1 MTKHCKNNRTFV
13 VDDSK
18 SKKMNNILTIAL
30 ISPYSG
36 NRFATYLNYYA
47 ENLLKK
53 GKKVIVI
60 SPEFH
65 EISEYVKLKAPKFLA
80 NFTAL
85 PLDEKIFINNNPNY
99 FEVLGR
105 WSAVSG
111 RIKIGEKKINA
122 EVDFVFFSPIDPF
135 IRGAVHLFILNN
147 VFKYKW
153 SGIYFNP
160 KPYRLKQLKLNV
172 DPKFLEPD
180 YLFRSHNCVGVCV
193 LDRFITEPL
202 KSRVYK
208 KVVVFPEIS
217 NVSIQKTDSIYSK
230 QIKEMAKSRVVVG
243 LLGVEQNEG
252 ITALIRLIKKV
263 DTDKYFFVFAGK
275 LDFSSMD
282 EKQRNEVENFMN
294 DHAPNIL
301 FILHPLNDEE
311 INQIYKEIDIS
322 YLYFYNYVS
331 SNHLLTKAAYYQKP
345 VLANKDFCVGD
356 TVKKFKIGLSVNG
369 KMEESVNALE
379 FLRLER
385 LDFDVFDKESFTDYY
400 ALQSESFLDNA
411 LEQIMFF

>member
-1 MTKHCKNNRTFV
+1 
-13 VDDSK
+13 
-18 SKKMNNILTIAL
+18 MNNILTVAL
-30 ISPYSG
+30 ISPFSG

-47 ENLLKK
+47 VNLLKK
-53 GKKVIVI
+53 GKKVLVI
-60 SPEFH
+60 SPEFNK
-65 EISEYVKLKAPKFLA
+65 ILEYVSINAPRYID

-85 PLDEKIFINNNPNY
+85 PIEEKYFTNNKPNY
-99 FEVLGR
+99 FELLGR
-105 WSAVSG
+105 WNLVKSK
-111 RIKIGEKKINA
+111 IKIGEKKLKA
-122 EVDFVFFSPIDPF
+122 EVDFAFFSPIDPF
-135 IRGAVHLFILNN
+135 IRESVNLFLLDY
-147 VFKYKW
+147 VFNYKW

-180 YLFRSHNCVGVCV
+180 YLFRSENCVGVCV

-208 KVVVFPEIS
+208 KIVVFPEIS
-217 NVSIQKTDSIYSK
+217 DVNIQKKELNFCK
-230 QIKEMAKSRVVVG
+230 QIKEMALGRVVVG
-243 LLGVEQNEG
+243 LLGVENNEG

-263 DTDKYFFVFAGK
+263 DIDKYFFVFAGK
-275 LDFSSMD
+275 LDFSLMD
-282 EKQRNEVENFMN
+282 EKQREEVELFMN

-301 FILHPLNDEE
+301 FILQPLDDEE

-322 YLYFYNYVS
+322 YLYFYNYIS
-331 SNHLLTKAAYYQKP
+331 SNNLLTKAAYYQKP
-345 VLANKDFCVGD
+345 ILANKDFCVGD

-385 LDFDVFDKESFTDYY
+385 LDFKVFEKEDFSEYF
-400 ALQSESFLDNA
+400 ALQSETFLSNA
-411 LEQIMFF
+411 LDDIMFF

>member
-1 MTKHCKNNRTFV
+1 
-13 VDDSK
+13 
-18 SKKMNNILTIAL
+18 
-30 ISPYSG
+30 
-36 NRFATYLNYYA
+36 
-47 ENLLKK
+47 
-53 GKKVIVI
+53 
-60 SPEFH
+60 
-65 EISEYVKLKAPKFLA
+65 
-80 NFTAL
+80 
-85 PLDEKIFINNNPNY
+85 
-99 FEVLGR
+99 
-105 WSAVSG
+105 
-111 RIKIGEKKINA
+111 
-122 EVDFVFFSPIDPF
+122 
-135 IRGAVHLFILNN
+135 
-147 VFKYKW
+147 
-153 SGIYFNP
+153 
-160 KPYRLKQLKLNV
+160 LKQLKLNV

-180 YLFRSHNCVGVCV
+180 YLFRSQNCVGVCV

-217 NVSIQKTDSIYSK
+217 NVSIQKKESVFSK

-275 LDFSSMD
+275 LDFSAMD
-282 EKQRNEVENFMN
+282 EIQREEVELFMN
-294 DHAPNIL
+294 DQAPNIL
-301 FILHPLNDEE
+301 FILQPLNDEE

-385 LDFDVFDKESFTDYY
+385 LNFNVFDKESYSEYY

>member
-1 MTKHCKNNRTFV
+1 LK
-13 VDDSK
+13 
-18 SKKMNNILTIAL
+18 NILTIAL

-36 NRFATYLNYYA
+36 NRFATYLNFYA

-60 SPEFH
+60 TPEFQ
-65 EISEYVKLKAPKFLA
+65 EITEYIKFKAPEFFA

-85 PLDEKIFINNNPNY
+85 PLNEKLFNNNNPNY
-99 FEVLGR
+99 FEVMGR
-105 WSAVSG
+105 WAAISNK
-111 RIKIGEKKINA
+111 IKFAEKKINA
-122 EVDFVFFSPIDPF
+122 EVDFVFFLPIDPF
-135 IRGAVHLFILNN
+135 IRGAVHIFVLNQI
-147 VFKYKW
+147 FKYKW

-180 YLFRSHNCVGVCV
+180 YLFLSQNCVGVCV
-193 LDRFITEPL
+193 LDRFITENI

-217 NVSIQKTDSIYSK
+217 NVNIQNKDSIFGK
-230 QIKEMAKSRVVVG
+230 KIKDMAKSRLVVG

-275 LDFSSMD
+275 LDFSEMD
-282 EKQRNEVENFMN
+282 FLQREEVENFMN
-294 DHAPNIL
+294 QHAPNIL
-301 FILHPLNDEE
+301 FILQPLSDEE

-345 VLANKDFCVGD
+345 VLANKDFCIGD

-385 LDFDVFDKESFTDYY
+385 LDFDVFDKDSFNDYY
-400 ALQSESFLDNA
+400 DLQSESFLDNA
-411 LEQIMFF
+411 LDQIMFF

>member
-1 MTKHCKNNRTFV
+1 
-13 VDDSK
+13 
-18 SKKMNNILTIAL
+18 MNNILTIAL

-60 SPEFH
+60 SPEFS
-65 EISEYVKLKAPKFLA
+65 EIAEYVKLKVPRYLD

-85 PLDEKIFINNNPNY
+85 PLDEKVFSDNKPNY
-99 FEVLGR
+99 FELLGR
-105 WSAVSG
+105 WNAINSK
-111 RIKIGEKKINA
+111 IKQAEKVVKA
-122 EVDFVFFSPIDPF
+122 EVDFAFFSPIDPF
-135 IRGAVHLFILNN
+135 IRESVNLFLLDF
-147 VFKYKW
+147 VFNYKW

-180 YLFRSHNCVGVCV
+180 YLFRSKNCVGVCV

-217 NVSIQKTDSIYSK
+217 NVIIQNKESQYSK
-230 QIKEMAKSRVVVG
+230 QIKLMAKSRVVVG

-263 DTDKYFFVFAGK
+263 DIDKYFFVFAGK
-275 LDFSSMD
+275 LDFNLMD
-282 EKQRNEVENFMN
+282 DKQREEVELFMN

-301 FILHPLNDEE
+301 FILQPLNEEE
-311 INQIYKEIDIS
+311 INQIYKTIDIS

-331 SNHLLTKAAYYQKP
+331 SNNLLTKAAYYQKP

-385 LDFDVFDKESFTDYY
+385 LDFNVFDKEDFTEYY
-400 ALQSESFLDNA
+400 TLQSESFLSNA
-411 LEQIMFF
+411 LDEIMFF

>member
-1 MTKHCKNNRTFV
+1 
-13 VDDSK
+13 
-18 SKKMNNILTIAL
+18 MNNILTIAL
-30 ISPYSG
+30 ISPYAG

-47 ENLLKK
+47 VSLLKK
-53 GKKVIVI
+53 GKKVLVI
-60 SPEFH
+60 SPEFN
-65 EISEYVKLKAPKFLA
+65 EISDYVAKNANRYLN

-85 PLDEKIFINNNPNY
+85 PLSENIFTNNKPKY
-99 FEVLGR
+99 FELLGR
-105 WSAVSG
+105 WKTIKSK
-111 RIKIGEKKINA
+111 IKIGEKKLNA
-122 EVDFVFFSPIDPF
+122 EVDFAFFSPIDPF
-135 IRGAVHLFILNN
+135 IRESVNLFLLDF
-147 VFKYKW
+147 VFDYKW

-160 KPYRLKQLKLNV
+160 KPYRLKQLKLNI

-180 YLFRSHNCVGVCV
+180 YLFRSENCVGVCV

-208 KVVVFPEIS
+208 KIVVFPEIS
-217 NVSIQKTDSIYSK
+217 NVNIQKKESVFGK
-230 QIKEMAKSRVVVG
+230 QIKEMAFGRMVVG

-263 DTDKYFFVFAGK
+263 DIDKYFFVFAGK
-275 LDFSSMD
+275 LDFSLMD
-282 EKQRNEVENFMN
+282 NKQREEVELFMN

-301 FILHPLNDEE
+301 FILQPLTDDE
-311 INQIYKEIDIS
+311 INQIYTEIDIS

-331 SNHLLTKAAYYQKP
+331 SNNLLTKAAYYQKP
-345 VLANKDFCVGD
+345 ILANKDFCVGE

-385 LDFDVFDKESFTDYY
+385 LDFKVFDKEDFSDYF
-400 ALQSESFLDNA
+400 ALQSESFLNDA
-411 LEQIMFF
+411 FDQIMFF

>member
-1 MTKHCKNNRTFV
+1 
-13 VDDSK
+13 
-18 SKKMNNILTIAL
+18 MNNILTIAL

-60 SPEFH
+60 SPEFS
-65 EISEYVKLKAPKFLA
+65 EIAEYVKLKVPRYLD

-85 PLDEKIFINNNPNY
+85 PLDEKIFSDNRPNY
-99 FEVLGR
+99 FELLGR
-105 WSAVSG
+105 WNAINSK
-111 RIKIGEKKINA
+111 IKQAEKIINA
-122 EVDFVFFSPIDPF
+122 EVDFAFFSPIDPF
-135 IRGAVHLFILNN
+135 IRESVNLFLLDF
-147 VFKYKW
+147 VFNYKW

-180 YLFRSHNCVGVCV
+180 YLFRSKNCVGVCV

-217 NVSIQKTDSIYSK
+217 NVSIQKKESVYSK

-275 LDFSSMD
+275 LDFKIMD
-282 EKQRNEVENFMN
+282 EKQRQEVELFMN

-301 FILHPLNDEE
+301 FILQPLSEEE

-331 SNHLLTKAAYYQKP
+331 SNNLLTKAAYYQKP
-345 VLANKDFCVGD
+345 ILANKDFCVGD

-385 LDFDVFDKESFTDYY
+385 LDFNVFDKEAFSEYY
-400 ALQSESFLDNA
+400 ALQSDSFLTNA
-411 LEQIMFF
+411 FEEIMFF

>member
-1 MTKHCKNNRTFV
+1 L
-13 VDDSK
+13 
-18 SKKMNNILTIAL
+18 NNILTVAL
-30 ISPYSG
+30 ISPYAG

-47 ENLLKK
+47 VSLLKK
-53 GKKVIVI
+53 GKKVLVI
-60 SPEFH
+60 SPEFN
-65 EISEYVKLKAPKFLA
+65 EISDYVAKNATRYLD

-85 PLDEKIFINNNPNY
+85 PLSENIFTNNKPKY
-99 FEVLGR
+99 FELLGR
-105 WSAVSG
+105 WNAIKSK
-111 RIKIGEKKINA
+111 IKIGEKKLNA

-135 IRGAVHLFILNN
+135 IRESVNLFLLDF
-147 VFKYKW
+147 VFDYKW

-160 KPYRLKQLKLNV
+160 KPYRLKQLKLNI

-180 YLFRSHNCVGVCV
+180 YLFRSENCVGVCV

-208 KVVVFPEIS
+208 KIVVFPEIS
-217 NVSIQKTDSIYSK
+217 NVNIQKKESVFGK
-230 QIKEMAKSRVVVG
+230 QIKEMAFGRMVVG

-263 DTDKYFFVFAGK
+263 DIDKYFFVFAGK
-275 LDFSSMD
+275 LDFSLMD
-282 EKQRNEVENFMN
+282 IKQREEVEIFMN

-301 FILHPLNDEE
+301 FILQPLTDDE
-311 INQIYKEIDIS
+311 INQIYTEIDIS

-331 SNHLLTKAAYYQKP
+331 SNNLLTKAAYYQKP
-345 VLANKDFCVGD
+345 ILANKDYCVGE

-385 LDFDVFDKESFTDYY
+385 LDFKVFDKEDFRDYF
-400 ALQSESFLDNA
+400 ALQSESFLNDA
-411 LEQIMFF
+411 FDQIMFF

>member
-1 MTKHCKNNRTFV
+1 M
-13 VDDSK
+13 DS
-18 SKKMNNILTIAL
+18 ILTIAL

-53 GKKVIVI
+53 GKKVVII
-60 SPEFH
+60 SPEFQ
-65 EISEYVKLKAPKFLA
+65 EITEYIKQKAFKFSA

-85 PLDEKIFINNNPNY
+85 PLDEKLFSNNNPNY

-105 WSAVSG
+105 WSTIG
-111 RIKIGEKKINA
+111 KKIKIAEKKLNA
-122 EVDFVFFSPIDPF
+122 EVNFVFFSPIDSF
-135 IRGAVHLFILNN
+135 IRGAVHLFALNL

-217 NVSIQKTDSIYSK
+217 NVSIQNKDSIYSK
-230 QIKEMAKSRVVVG
+230 QIKDMAKNRVVVG

-263 DTDKYFFVFAGK
+263 DTEKYFFVFAGK
-275 LDFSSMD
+275 LDFRTMD
-282 EKQRNEVENFMN
+282 FLQREEVELFMN
-294 DHAPNIL
+294 QHAPNIL
-301 FILHPLNDEE
+301 FILQPLSDEE

-385 LDFDVFDKESFTDYY
+385 LDFDVFDKDSFTDYY
-400 ALQSESFLDNA
+400 DLQSESFLDNA
-411 LEQIMFF
+411 LDQIMFF

>member
-1 MTKHCKNNRTFV
+1 MVKHCINYRTFV
-13 VDDSK
+13 VDNSAIQK
-18 SKKMNNILTIAL
+18 LNNILTIAL
-30 ISPYSG
+30 VSPYSG
-36 NRFATYLNYYA
+36 NRFATYLKHYA

-60 SPEFH
+60 SPEFQ
-65 EISEYVKLKAPKFLA
+65 EISEYIRLKVPKFID
-80 NFTAL
+80 NFTSL
-85 PLDEKIFINNNPNY
+85 PLDENLFTNNSPNY
-99 FEVLGR
+99 FELLGR
-105 WSAVSG
+105 WSKVNG
-111 RIKIGEKKINA
+111 KIKIAEKKLNA
-122 EVDFVFFSPIDPF
+122 EVDFVFFTPIDPF
-135 IRGAVHLFILNN
+135 IRGAVHLFLLNF
-147 VFKYKW
+147 VFNYKW

-172 DPKFLEPD
+172 DPKFMEPD
-180 YLFRSHNCVGVCV
+180 YLFRSQNCVGVCV

-217 NVSIQKTDSIYSK
+217 NINIHKKDSVFSG

-275 LDFSSMD
+275 LDFSLMD
-282 EKQRNEVENFMN
+282 EIQKKEVELFMN

-301 FILHPLNDEE
+301 FILQPLNDEE

-369 KMEESVNALE
+369 KMEESINALE

-385 LDFDVFDKESFTDYY
+385 LNFNVFDKESFTDYY

-411 LEQIMFF
+411 LHQIMFF

>member
-1 MTKHCKNNRTFV
+1 
-13 VDDSK
+13 
-18 SKKMNNILTIAL
+18 MNNILTIAL

-60 SPEFH
+60 SPEFF
-65 EISEYVKLKAPKFLA
+65 EIAQYVKLKVPRYLD

-85 PLDEKIFINNNPNY
+85 PLDEKIFSDHRPNY
-99 FEVLGR
+99 FELLGR
-105 WSAVSG
+105 WNAINSK
-111 RIKIGEKKINA
+111 IKQAEKVVNA
-122 EVDFVFFSPIDPF
+122 EVDFAFFSPIDPF
-135 IRGAVHLFILNN
+135 IRESVHLFLLDF

-180 YLFRSHNCVGVCV
+180 YLFRSENCVGVCV

-217 NVSIQKTDSIYSK
+217 NVSIQKKESVYSK
-230 QIKEMAKSRVVVG
+230 QIKEMAKSRMVVG

-263 DTDKYFFVFAGK
+263 DIDKYFFVFAGK
-275 LDFSSMD
+275 LDFSIMD
-282 EKQRNEVENFMN
+282 DEQRQEIELFMN
-294 DHAPNIL
+294 HHEPNIL
-301 FILHPLNDEE
+301 FILNPLNEEE

-331 SNHLLTKAAYYQKP
+331 SNNLLTKAAYYQKP
-345 VLANKDFCVGD
+345 ILANKDFCVGD

-385 LDFDVFDKESFTDYY
+385 LDFNVFDKEAFSEYY
-400 ALQSESFLDNA
+400 ALQSESFLTNA
-411 LEQIMFF
+411 FEEIMFF

>member
-1 MTKHCKNNRTFV
+1 
-13 VDDSK
+13 
-18 SKKMNNILTIAL
+18 MNNILTIAL
-30 ISPYSG
+30 ISPYAG

-47 ENLLKK
+47 VSLLKK
-53 GKKVIVI
+53 GKKVLVI
-60 SPEFH
+60 SPEFN
-65 EISEYVKLKAPKFLA
+65 EISDYVAKNANRYLN

-85 PLDEKIFINNNPNY
+85 PLSENIFTNNKPKY
-99 FEVLGR
+99 FELLGR
-105 WSAVSG
+105 WKTIKSK
-111 RIKIGEKKINA
+111 IKIGEKKLNA
-122 EVDFVFFSPIDPF
+122 EVDFAFFSPIDPF
-135 IRGAVHLFILNN
+135 IRESVNLFLLDF
-147 VFKYKW
+147 VFDYKW

-160 KPYRLKQLKLNV
+160 KPYRLKQLKLNI

-180 YLFRSHNCVGVCV
+180 YLFRSENCVGVCV

-208 KVVVFPEIS
+208 KIVVFPEIS
-217 NVSIQKTDSIYSK
+217 NVNIQKKESVFGK
-230 QIKEMAKSRVVVG
+230 QIKEMAFDRMVVG

-263 DTDKYFFVFAGK
+263 DIDKYFFVFAGK
-275 LDFSSMD
+275 LDFSLMD
-282 EKQRNEVENFMN
+282 NKQREEVELFMN

-301 FILHPLNDEE
+301 FILQPLTDDE
-311 INQIYKEIDIS
+311 INQIYTEIDIS

-331 SNHLLTKAAYYQKP
+331 SNNLLTKAAYYQKP
-345 VLANKDFCVGD
+345 ILANKDFCVGE

-385 LDFDVFDKESFTDYY
+385 LDFKVFDKEDFSDYF
-400 ALQSESFLDNA
+400 ALQSESFLNDA
-411 LEQIMFF
+411 FDQIMFF

>member
-1 MTKHCKNNRTFV
+1 MAKHCNNNRTFV
-13 VDDSK
+13 VVILTSQK
-18 SKKMNNILTIAL
+18 LNNILTIAL

-53 GKKVIVI
+53 GKKVVVI
-60 SPEFH
+60 SPEFS
-65 EISEYVKLKAPKFLA
+65 EISDYVRLKVPKFLA

-85 PLDEKIFINNNPNY
+85 PLDEKLFTNNNPNY
-99 FEVLGR
+99 FELLGR
-105 WSAVSG
+105 WGAISKK
-111 RIKIGEKKINA
+111 IKIAEKKLNA
-122 EVDFVFFSPIDPF
+122 EVDFAFFSPIDPF
-135 IRGAVHLFILNN
+135 IRESVHLFLLDF
-147 VFKYKW
+147 VFQYKW

-180 YLFRSHNCVGVCV
+180 YLFRSQNCVGVCV

-208 KVVVFPEIS
+208 KIVVFPEIS
-217 NVSIQKTDSIYSK
+217 NVSIQKKESVFSK

-275 LDFSSMD
+275 LDFSAMD
-282 EKQRNEVENFMN
+282 FVQREEVELFMN
-294 DHAPNIL
+294 QHAPNIL
-301 FILHPLNDEE
+301 FILQPLNDEE

-385 LDFDVFDKESFTDYY
+385 LDFDVFDKESFSDYY
-400 ALQSESFLDNA
+400 TLQSESFLDNA
-411 LEQIMFF
+411 LDQIMFF

>member
-1 MTKHCKNNRTFV
+1 
-13 VDDSK
+13 
-18 SKKMNNILTIAL
+18 MNNILTIAL
-30 ISPYSG
+30 ISPYAG

-47 ENLLKK
+47 VSLLKK
-53 GKKVIVI
+53 GKKVLVI
-60 SPEFH
+60 SPEFN
-65 EISEYVKLKAPKFLA
+65 EISDYVAKNANRYLN

-85 PLDEKIFINNNPNY
+85 PLSENIFTNNKPKY
-99 FEVLGR
+99 FELLGR
-105 WSAVSG
+105 WKTIKSK
-111 RIKIGEKKINA
+111 IKIGENKLNA
-122 EVDFVFFSPIDPF
+122 EVDFAFFSPIDPF
-135 IRGAVHLFILNN
+135 IRESVNLFLLDF
-147 VFKYKW
+147 VFDYKW

-160 KPYRLKQLKLNV
+160 KPYRLKQLKLNI

-180 YLFRSHNCVGVCV
+180 YLFRSENCVGVCV

-208 KVVVFPEIS
+208 KIVVFPEIS
-217 NVSIQKTDSIYSK
+217 NVNIQKKESVFGK
-230 QIKEMAKSRVVVG
+230 QIKEMAFGRMVVG

-263 DTDKYFFVFAGK
+263 DIDKYFFVFAGK
-275 LDFSSMD
+275 LDFSLMD
-282 EKQRNEVENFMN
+282 NKQREEVELFMN

-301 FILHPLNDEE
+301 FILQPLTDDE
-311 INQIYKEIDIS
+311 INQIYTEIDIS

-331 SNHLLTKAAYYQKP
+331 SNNLLTKAAYYQKP
-345 VLANKDFCVGD
+345 ILANKDFCVGE

-385 LDFDVFDKESFTDYY
+385 LDFKVFDKEDFSDYF
-400 ALQSESFLDNA
+400 ALQSESFLNDA
-411 LEQIMFF
+411 FDQIMFF

>member
-1 MTKHCKNNRTFV
+1 MK
-13 VDDSK
+13 
-18 SKKMNNILTIAL
+18 NILTIAL

-36 NRFATYLNYYA
+36 NRFATYLNFYA

-60 SPEFH
+60 TPEFQ
-65 EISEYVKLKAPKFLA
+65 EITEYIKFKAPEFFA

-85 PLDEKIFINNNPNY
+85 PLNEKLFNNNNPNY
-99 FEVLGR
+99 FEVMGR
-105 WSAVSG
+105 WAAISNK
-111 RIKIGEKKINA
+111 IKFAEKKINA
-122 EVDFVFFSPIDPF
+122 EVDFVFFLPIDPF
-135 IRGAVHLFILNN
+135 IRGAVHIFVLNQI
-147 VFKYKW
+147 FKYKW

-180 YLFRSHNCVGVCV
+180 YLFLSQNCVGVCV
-193 LDRFITEPL
+193 LDRFITENI

-217 NVSIQKTDSIYSK
+217 NVNIQNKDSIFGK
-230 QIKEMAKSRVVVG
+230 KIKDMAKSRLVVG

-275 LDFSSMD
+275 LDFSEMD
-282 EKQRNEVENFMN
+282 FLQREEVENFMN
-294 DHAPNIL
+294 QHAPNIL
-301 FILHPLNDEE
+301 FILQPLSDEE

-345 VLANKDFCVGD
+345 VLANKDFCIGD

-385 LDFDVFDKESFTDYY
+385 LDFDVFDKDSFNDYY
-400 ALQSESFLDNA
+400 DLQSESFLDNA
-411 LEQIMFF
+411 LDQIMFF

>member
-1 MTKHCKNNRTFV
+1 
-13 VDDSK
+13 
-18 SKKMNNILTIAL
+18 MNNILTIAL

-60 SPEFH
+60 SPEFS
-65 EISEYVKLKAPKFLA
+65 EIAEYVKLKVPRYLD

-85 PLDEKIFINNNPNY
+85 PLDEKIFSDNRPNY
-99 FEVLGR
+99 FELLSR
-105 WSAVSG
+105 WNAINSK
-111 RIKIGEKKINA
+111 IKQAEKIINA
-122 EVDFVFFSPIDPF
+122 EVDFAFFSPIDPF
-135 IRGAVHLFILNN
+135 IRESVNLFLLDF
-147 VFKYKW
+147 VFNYKW

-180 YLFRSHNCVGVCV
+180 YLFRSKNCVGVCV

-217 NVSIQKTDSIYSK
+217 NVSIQKKESVYSK

-275 LDFSSMD
+275 LDFKIMD
-282 EKQRNEVENFMN
+282 EKQRQEVELFMN

-301 FILHPLNDEE
+301 FILQPLSEEE

-331 SNHLLTKAAYYQKP
+331 SNNLLTKAAYYQKP
-345 VLANKDFCVGD
+345 ILANKDFCVGD

-385 LDFDVFDKESFTDYY
+385 LDFNVFDKEAFSEYY
-400 ALQSESFLDNA
+400 ALQSDSFLTNA
-411 LEQIMFF
+411 FEEIMFF

>member
-1 MTKHCKNNRTFV
+1 MK
-13 VDDSK
+13 
-18 SKKMNNILTIAL
+18 NILTIAL

-36 NRFATYLNYYA
+36 NRFATYLNFYA

-60 SPEFH
+60 TPEFQ
-65 EISEYVKLKAPKFLA
+65 EITEYIKFKAPEFFA

-85 PLDEKIFINNNPNY
+85 PLNEKLFNNNNPNY
-99 FEVLGR
+99 FEVMGR
-105 WSAVSG
+105 WAAISNK
-111 RIKIGEKKINA
+111 IKFAEKKINA
-122 EVDFVFFSPIDPF
+122 EVDFVFFLPIDPF
-135 IRGAVHLFILNN
+135 IRGAVHIFVLNQI
-147 VFKYKW
+147 FKYKW

-180 YLFRSHNCVGVCV
+180 YLFLSQNCVGVCV
-193 LDRFITEPL
+193 LDRFITENI

-217 NVSIQKTDSIYSK
+217 NVNIQNKDSIFGK
-230 QIKEMAKSRVVVG
+230 KIKDMAKSRLVVG

-275 LDFSSMD
+275 LDFSEMD
-282 EKQRNEVENFMN
+282 FLQREEVENFMN
-294 DHAPNIL
+294 QHAPNIL
-301 FILHPLNDEE
+301 FILQPLSDEE

-345 VLANKDFCVGD
+345 VLANKDFCIGD

-385 LDFDVFDKESFTDYY
+385 LDFDVFDKDSFYDDYY
-400 ALQSESFLDNA
+400 LQSESFLVNA
-411 LEQIMFF
+411 LDQIMFF

>member
-1 MTKHCKNNRTFV
+1 L
-13 VDDSK
+13 
-18 SKKMNNILTIAL
+18 NNILTIAL

-60 SPEFH
+60 SPEFS
-65 EISEYVKLKAPKFLA
+65 EIAEYVKLKVPRYLD

-85 PLDEKIFINNNPNY
+85 PLDEKIFSDNSPNY
-99 FEVLGR
+99 FELLGR
-105 WSAVSG
+105 WSAINSK
-111 RIKIGEKKINA
+111 IKQAEKIINA
-122 EVDFVFFSPIDPF
+122 EVDFAFFSPIDPF
-135 IRGAVHLFILNN
+135 IRESVNLFLLDF
-147 VFKYKW
+147 VFNYKW

-180 YLFRSHNCVGVCV
+180 YLFRSKNCVGVCV

-217 NVSIQKTDSIYSK
+217 NVSIQKKESVYSK

-275 LDFSSMD
+275 LDFKIMD
-282 EKQRNEVENFMN
+282 EKQRQELELFMN

-301 FILHPLNDEE
+301 FILQPLSEEE

-331 SNHLLTKAAYYQKP
+331 SNNLLTKAAYYQKP
-345 VLANKDFCVGD
+345 ILANKDFCVGD

-385 LDFDVFDKESFTDYY
+385 LDFNVFDKEAFSEYY
-400 ALQSESFLDNA
+400 ALQSDSFLTNA
-411 LEQIMFF
+411 FEEIMFF

>member
-1 MTKHCKNNRTFV
+1 L
-13 VDDSK
+13 
-18 SKKMNNILTIAL
+18 NNILTIAL
-30 ISPYSG
+30 ISPYAG

-47 ENLLKK
+47 VSLLKK
-53 GKKVIVI
+53 GKKVLVI
-60 SPEFH
+60 SPEFN
-65 EISEYVKLKAPKFLA
+65 EISDYVAKNANRYLN

-85 PLDEKIFINNNPNY
+85 PLSENIFTNNKPKY
-99 FEVLGR
+99 FELLGR
-105 WSAVSG
+105 WKTIKSK
-111 RIKIGEKKINA
+111 IKIGEKKLNA
-122 EVDFVFFSPIDPF
+122 EVDFAFFSPIDPF
-135 IRGAVHLFILNN
+135 IRESVNLFLLDF
-147 VFKYKW
+147 VFDYKW

-160 KPYRLKQLKLNV
+160 KPYRLKQLKLNI

-180 YLFRSHNCVGVCV
+180 YLFRSENCVGVCV

-208 KVVVFPEIS
+208 KIVVFPEIS
-217 NVSIQKTDSIYSK
+217 NVNIQKKESVFGK
-230 QIKEMAKSRVVVG
+230 QIKEMAFGRMVVG

-263 DTDKYFFVFAGK
+263 DIDKYFFVFAGK
-275 LDFSSMD
+275 LDFSLMD
-282 EKQRNEVENFMN
+282 NKQREEVELFMN

-301 FILHPLNDEE
+301 FILQPLTDDE
-311 INQIYKEIDIS
+311 INQIYTEIDIS

-331 SNHLLTKAAYYQKP
+331 SNNLLTKAAYYQKP
-345 VLANKDFCVGD
+345 ILANKDFCVGE

-385 LDFDVFDKESFTDYY
+385 LDFKVFDKEDFSDYF
-400 ALQSESFLDNA
+400 ALQSESFLNDA
-411 LEQIMFF
+411 FDQIMFF